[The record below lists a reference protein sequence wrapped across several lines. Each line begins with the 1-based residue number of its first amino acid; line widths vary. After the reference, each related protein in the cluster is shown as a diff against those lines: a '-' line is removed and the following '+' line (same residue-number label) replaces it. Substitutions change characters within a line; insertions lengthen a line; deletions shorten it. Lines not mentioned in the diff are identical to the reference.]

1 MKNKNEKLMFCVQAK
16 KKNAWRL
23 LNDNQHKPEENINQ

>member
-16 KKNAWRL
+16 KKCMEII
-23 LNDNQHKPEENINQ
+23 NDNQHKPEENINQ